1 MESYQLVLSQSG
13 RLDVS
18 LAEELP
24 HQSRSALQR
33 LIRGGEVRVNG
44 KVIRKPAYL
53 AEAGDQVEL
62 ALPAQPGWALVPQA
76 IPLDILFENAD
87 VIVIN
92 KRAGMVVHPGPGH
105 EQGTLANAVLA
116 HAPALEAM
124 AAEGRP
130 GIVHRLDMDT
140 SGVIVVAKNQQA
152 MEQLQRQFESR
163 QVRKIYLG
171 LVDGKPPTPSGIV
184 EAKIARDPR
193 HRKRFAISRLP
204 QARDAITTYRT
215 REDYARHSFLEIEPQ
230 TGRTHQIRLHMKS
243 LKCPI
248 VGDTVYGRR
257 RPTIPVER
265 QMLHALQ
272 LELQLP
278 GFESRRAFE
287 APPPEDFI
295 EAIELARAGGE

>member
-1 MESYQLVLSQSG
+1 MERRKLVLPQSG

-24 HQSRSALQR
+24 DQSRSALQK
-33 LIRGGEVRVNG
+33 LIRKGEVRVNG
-44 KVIRKPAYL
+44 NVILRPAYPV
-53 AEAGDQVEL
+53 EAGDEIDL
-62 ALPAQPGWALVPQA
+62 ILPSRSGQALVPQA
-76 IPLDILFENAD
+76 IPLDILFENED

-92 KRAGMVVHPGPGH
+92 KPAGMVVHPAPGH
-105 EQGTLANAVLA
+105 EEGTLANAVLA
-116 HAPALEAM
+116 HAPAVAAM

-152 MEQLQRQFESR
+152 MAELQGQFEAR

-171 LVDGKPPTPSGIV
+171 LVDGRPPTPSGMV
-184 EAKIARDPR
+184 EAAIARDPR
-193 HRKRFAISRLP
+193 HRKRFAISRMP
-204 QARDAITTYRT
+204 EAREAITLYRT
-215 REDYARHSFLEIEPQ
+215 RETYARHSLLELEPQ

-265 QMLHALQ
+265 QMLHALK

-278 GFESRRAFE
+278 GFEGRRGFE
-287 APPPEDFI
+287 APAPDDFR
-295 EAIELARAGGE
+295 EAIELVRAGGD